1 MGAFGTHLAVLL
13 ALAALV
19 PAQESADTALAALRA
34 GNERFVHVQG
44 LPHKKDAGTRM
55 TLARGQNPRAIVLC
69 CADSRVPPEHVFDA
83 GLGELFV
90 VRLAGNAVDDEVLA
104 SIEYAADHLGTRL
117 CVVLGHERC
126 GAIAASV
133 ASVQHAGQHQPGDA
147 PSHALEGLLQRLEPA
162 VRAAAAQQLLGKA
175 LCDKAEEE
183 NAQIMAV
190 EVLRRSAPLRRL
202 ARSGTFA
209 ICPAR
214 YHLETGAV
222 EWLPMRAVPEPEAA
236 AAAPAHAA
244 AEHVLAPHTAL
255 SMLQAGHRRFL
266 SDGGGQPDRS
276 AARREAL
283 TLGQHP
289 FAVVVTC
296 ADSRVA
302 PEHVFDVGLGDLFV
316 VRVAGNVLNDDV
328 LASVEYAAAHTGA
341 PLVVVLGHSQCGAV
355 KAAAEHGDDAPLSPA
370 LRALV
375 ERIEPAIAEAK
386 RTTKLPEA
394 LLDAAVRANV
404 LRTCA
409 QARRQSPLLQRMTQ
423 AGALMIV
430 PAIYNLASGEIAWL
444 PEPSSTTNAT
454 TTAEPHPSPSGESAA
469 ATHGEHA
476 AHDEPALAEH
486 PPAPVAEQH
495 AAAHSD
501 PAAHEHEPR
510 HAPEHENATHAASSD
525 WRSAMARSR
534 TAWLAGL
541 GLASAAIATLMLR
554 RRAG

>member
-1 MGAFGTHLAVLL
+1 MGVFGTHLSVLW
-13 ALAALV
+13 ALATLI

-44 LPHKKDAGTRM
+44 LSHKKDQGTRM
-55 TLARGQNPRAIVLC
+55 SLARGQNPRAIVLC

-90 VRLAGNAVDDEVLA
+90 VRLAGNAVDEEVLA

-133 ASVQHAGQHQPGDA
+133 DSVQHAGQREHGA
-147 PSHALEGLLQRLEPA
+147 AHSHALEGLLQRLEPA
-162 VRAAAAQQLLGKA
+162 VRAAAGQQLVGKA

-183 NAQIMAV
+183 NAQLMAV
-190 EVLRRSAPLRRL
+190 EVLRRSAPLQRL

-209 ICPAR
+209 IRPAR
-214 YHLETGAV
+214 YHLDTGAV
-222 EWLPMRAVPEPEAA
+222 EWLPMRAVPEPEPEAVAGKAA
-236 AAAPAHAA
+236 AMEPS
-244 AEHVLAPHTAL
+244 LAPHPAL
-255 SMLQAGHRRFL
+255 SLLQAGHRRFL
-266 SDGGGQPDRS
+266 SAGDSRADRS
-276 AARREAL
+276 AVRREAL

-289 FAVVVTC
+289 FAIVIAC

-302 PEHVFDVGLGDLFV
+302 PELLFDMGLGDVFV

-328 LASVEYAAAHTGA
+328 LASIEYAAAHTGA
-341 PLVVVLGHSQCGAV
+341 PLIVVLGHSQCGAV
-355 KAAAEHGDDAPLSPA
+355 KATAEQRDDAHLSPA

-375 ERIEPAIAEAK
+375 ERIEPSVAEAR
-386 RTTKLPEA
+386 RTTKLPER

-409 QARRQSPLLQRMTQ
+409 QARRQSALLQSMID
-423 AGALMIV
+423 AGTLQVV
-430 PAIYNLASGEIAWL
+430 PAVYDLATGEIEWL
-444 PEPSSTTNAT
+444 PEQAGTAA
-454 TTAEPHPSPSGESAA
+454 AEPHAVPGGETAP
-469 ATHGEHA
+469 TH
-476 AHDEPALAEH
+476 
-486 PPAPVAEQH
+486 
-495 AAAHSD
+495 AAHSD
-501 PAAHEHEPR
+501 HAATEIAANPRAEAHAPGHGEPQAREHGAEADHPAAPASQ
-510 HAPEHENATHAASSD
+510 HADTTQGDGGD
-525 WRSAMARSR
+525 WRSAMAHSR

-541 GLASAAIATLMLR
+541 GLASAVIAMMLLR